1 MAKAR
6 KRSKNGAGTRRVV
19 ASLPRPGDPLVT
31 EDGQVLEPEGYKQ
44 TAAERYK
51 IKPREY
57 RATRKRTLREL
68 PADAGTLNGVACVL
82 LYTLLGVPDR
92 EIATALNISLTNVG
106 TIKRHAAYGQ
116 CFEIICNEFVNMN
129 SDLITSRLAAYSHTA
144 LDGVYDIA
152 TAGKKEN
159 NRLKANIDILNRG
172 GFTAKEQSTKAAMG
186 KHELRIT
193 VLEGETHV
201 DVSHTIGGPNGQ

>member
-6 KRSKNGAGTRRVV
+6 KKSKNGTGTR
-19 ASLPRPGDPLVT
+19 AFLPRPGDPLVAD
-31 EDGQVLEPEGYKQ
+31 DGQVIEPEGYKQ

-51 IKPREY
+51 LKPREY

-82 LYTLLGVPDR
+82 LYTLLGVPDK
-92 EIATALNISLTNVG
+92 EIAIALNISTANVG
-106 TIKRHAAYGQ
+106 IIKKHAAYGQ
-116 CFEIICNEFVNMN
+116 CFEIVCNEFVNMN
-129 SDLITSRLAAYSHTA
+129 
-144 LDGVYDIA
+144 GVYDIA
-152 TAGKKEN
+152 VAGKKEN

-193 VLEGETHV
+193 VLEGETQV
-201 DVSHTIGGPNGQ
+201 DVSHTIGGHNGQ